1 MSGAD
6 IVMRAEDVR
15 VTYRRAGRT
24 TEAVKGVSFEL
35 REGRCLG
42 IVGESGSGK
51 SSLARALLG
60 LEPEAASG
68 RVWFRGEDVLS
79 MDRRA
84 RAAFRRSAQMVFQ
97 DPLGSLNPRMRV
109 GDAIGEVL
117 RVHGRAKGRREA
129 AERAAEWLG
138 TVGLGAEYAPR
149 YPHELSGGQ
158 RQRVNLARSLCAG
171 ATFLVADEPVSAL
184 DVSVQA
190 LILNLMK
197 RLQRERGITWILI
210 GHDLAVMRAMADD
223 LLVMWAGECVE
234 RGAAERVLFEPRHPY
249 TKELLSAVPDVAG
262 ALRRRG
268 GGGARRSGRE
278 QNT

>member
-1 MSGAD
+1 MSGARQ
-6 IVMRAEDVR
+6 VAMRAEDVR
-15 VTYRRAGRT
+15 VTYRRAGQR

-68 RVWFRGEDVLS
+68 RVWFYGEDVLS

-84 RAAFRRSAQMVFQ
+84 RMAFRRRAQMVFQ

-109 GDAIGEVL
+109 GDALEEVL
-117 RVHGRAKGRREA
+117 RIHGRATNRRKA
-129 AERAAEWLG
+129 AERAVEWLG
-138 TVGLGAEYAPR
+138 IVGLDADYAPR

-158 RQRVNLARSLCAG
+158 RQRVNLARSLCTG

-190 LILNLMK
+190 RILNLMK

-210 GHDLAVMRAMADD
+210 GHDLAVMRAMTDD
-223 LLVMWAGECVE
+223 VLVMRAGECVE
-234 RGAAERVLFEPRHPY
+234 SGSVERVLGDPRHEY
-249 TKELLSAVPDVAG
+249 TRELLGAVPDVTR
-262 ALRRRG
+262 ALARRG
-268 GGGARRSGRE
+268 AERDSNGTR
-278 QNT
+278 